1 MAQYGFIRTKN
12 EIKFLILYIAERLL
26 EPVPIDVM
34 QNLTLSSD
42 GAIEFFDFSECLGY
56 LVQTEHLT
64 LSDDGLY
71 AITEKGVF
79 NGRATATELPYSVRL
94 RADDLVAKQNQKIKR
109 KRQVQVTTHG
119 QSNGNTVV
127 TLRFNDDYGLTLWR
141 MDVAV
146 PDEKHVKKLRKRFEQ
161 DAEKIY
167 SEVISILFR
176 EEKTDEDNENK

>member
-1 MAQYGFIRTKN
+1 MPQLGFIRSKN

-26 EPVPIDVM
+26 APVPIEVM
-34 QNLTLSSD
+34 QNLVLSSD

-71 AITEKGVF
+71 AITEKGIL
-79 NGRATATELPYSVRL
+79 NGRATAIEIPYSVRL
-94 RADDLVAKQNQKIKR
+94 HAEDLVKAQNQKIKR
-109 KRQVQVTTHG
+109 ARQVQVSTYS
-119 QSNGNTVV
+119 QSNGNTAV
-127 TLRFNDDYGLTLWR
+127 TLRFNDDHGLTLWR

-146 PDEKHVKKLRKRFEQ
+146 PDEKYVRKLRKRFEQ

-176 EEKTDEDNENK
+176 EDKSEENE

>member
-94 RADDLVAKQNQKIKR
+94 RAEELVAKQNQKIKR
-109 KRQVQVTTHG
+109 AHQVVVTTHG
-119 QSNGNTVV
+119 QSNGNTAV
-127 TLRFNDDYGLTLWR
+127 TLRFNDDYGITLWR
-141 MDVAV
+141 MDIAV
-146 PDEKHVKKLRKRFEQ
+146 PDEKHVQKLRKRFEK

-167 SEVISILFR
+167 SEIISILFR
-176 EEKTDEDNENK
+176 EDKTEENRENE